1 MILQLLNDFFNKAS
15 KIDSVCA
22 SEDLIK
28 RVKRQPV
35 QLEKTFANYRSDKGL
50 VSRIYKKNP
59 CKATVKRQMT
69 QLKTEQKI

>member
-35 QLEKTFANYRSDKGL
+35 QLEKTFANYRSGKGL
-50 VSRIYKKNP
+50 VSRIYKRILLISN
-59 CKATVKRQMT
+59 
-69 QLKTEQKI
+69 E

>member
-1 MILQLLNDFFNKAS
+1 VILQLLNDFFNKAS

-35 QLEKTFANYRSDKGL
+35 QLEETFANCRSGKGL

-59 CKATVKRQMT
+59 CNATVKKMT

>member
-22 SEDLIK
+22 SEDIIK

-35 QLEKTFANYRSDKGL
+35 QLEKIFANYRSDKGL
-50 VSRIYKKNP
+50 VSRI
-59 CKATVKRQMT
+59 
-69 QLKTEQKI
+69 

>member
-59 CKATVKRQMT
+59 CNATVKRQMT